1 MNSFLNLFRGF
12 GGHPSHPPLT
22 DASIGAYTAGT
33 ALVMAGWMGFLTDDF
48 PMAKA
53 GFLAIAVGLIFAVP
67 TVVTGFADYF
77 SIPRGNGMRRTAN
90 IHWLTMATGTG
101 LFLLSEF
108 LLKNTY
114 DKNVV
119 STGAGLTVLGAF
131 AALTIGGYVGGTMVF
146 EYGMRVRNTSL
157 ETPTSEALKPKWPPT
172 E

>member
-12 GGHPSHPPLT
+12 GGHPAHPPLT

-33 ALVMAGWMGFLTDDF
+33 ALVMAGWLGFMTDKF
-48 PMAKA
+48 PMVKA

-67 TVVTGFADYF
+67 TVITGFADYF

-90 IHWLTMATGTG
+90 IHWLTMATSTG
-101 LFLLSEF
+101 LFLLGEC

-114 DKNVV
+114 DTNNV
-119 STGAGLTVLGAF
+119 TTAAGLTVLGAF
-131 AALTIGGYVGGTMVF
+131 ALLTVGGYVGGAIVF
-146 EYGMRVRNTSL
+146 EYGMRVRNTPP
-157 ETPTSEALKPKWPPT
+157 ETPASEALKPKWPPT